1 MCGQRRD
8 RTRRN
13 YRKTG
18 LFSSLCEIFS
28 IFRFLFCFLV
38 RPTHFSSLSLFC
50 RQIKIISFLVSLNR
64 RGKKHN
70 REEGE
75 KEEDKE
81 EEDRRRRRTLDNNN
95 NNNNNNKYYVSAT
108 TKEETRRKKRMAG
121 ENVLPPPPS
130 TSTLLNTTGGVENNN
145 NNNNNNTNKT
155 SKDVIK
161 YIELGDET
169 YNVHDVVSMKAPEGE
184 KPYIAK
190 ILRFDVHADEK
201 EKKKADKNN
210 EDKKETDEEIENRA
224 DKINVHVSWYY
235 RPEESASG
243 RKAFHGEHE
252 VFASDHTDWVKAS
265 TIESKIHVYTLADYQ
280 ELQSVNE
287 KSFFSRFAYKAA
299 TSEFKPDHVQVF
311 CKCSMP
317 YNPDLFM
324 VECGECKEWFH
335 PECIGTSREDL
346 DKNLKNSDS
355 EWFCDECV
363 RTHKRPK
370 IT

>member
-1 MCGQRRD
+1 M
-8 RTRRN
+8 
-13 YRKTG
+13 
-18 LFSSLCEIFS
+18 S
-28 IFRFLFCFLV
+28 
-38 RPTHFSSLSLFC
+38 
-50 RQIKIISFLVSLNR
+50 
-64 RGKKHN
+64 
-70 REEGE
+70 
-75 KEEDKE
+75 
-81 EEDRRRRRTLDNNN
+81 
-95 NNNNNNKYYVSAT
+95 
-108 TKEETRRKKRMAG
+108 
-121 ENVLPPPPS
+121 PPS

-190 ILRFDVHADEK
+190 ILRFDMHADEK

-210 EDKKETDEEIENRA
+210 EDKKETDEEIEKRA

-355 EWFCDECV
+355 EWFCEECV
-363 RTHKRPK
+363 RAHKRPK

>member
-1 MCGQRRD
+1 MCVYMCGQRRE
-8 RTRRN
+8 REASFHF
-13 YRKTG
+13 
-18 LFSSLCEIFS
+18 FSL
-28 IFRFLFCFLV
+28 FLFVFVQKHASFPLSV
-38 RPTHFSSLSLFC
+38 VKSKSTHSPRLSKSKRKETQQRRRRERR
-50 RQIKIISFLVSLNR
+50 RQR
-64 RGKKHN
+64 R
-70 REEGE
+70 RQ
-75 KEEDKE
+75 
-81 EEDRRRRRTLDNNN
+81 RRRTLPVG
-95 NNNNNNKYYVSAT
+95 NNNKYYVSAT

-130 TSTLLNTTGGVENNN
+130 TSTLLNTTGGVENN

>member
-1 MCGQRRD
+1 MGAE
-8 RTRRN
+8 N
-13 YRKTG
+13 N
-18 LFSSLCEIFS
+18 EM
-28 IFRFLFCFLV
+28 V
-38 RPTHFSSLSLFC
+38 APTPAL
-50 RQIKIISFLVSLNR
+50 
-64 RGKKHN
+64 
-70 REEGE
+70 E
-75 KEEDKE
+75 KNNA
-81 EEDRRRRRTLDNNN
+81 TTTTTTNN
-95 NNNNNNKYYVSAT
+95 NNNNNNK
-108 TKEETRRKKRMAG
+108 
-121 ENVLPPPPS
+121 
-130 TSTLLNTTGGVENNN
+130 
-145 NNNNNNTNKT
+145 TNK
-155 SKDVIK
+155 VIK

-169 YNVHDVVSMKAPEGE
+169 YNVHDVVSMKAPDGE

-190 ILRFDVHADEK
+190 ILRFDVQEDDK
-201 EKKKADKNN
+201 DKKNAEKNN
-210 EDKKETDEEIENRA
+210 KNGKETEQEIENRA

-287 KSFFSRFAYKAA
+287 KSFFSRFSYKAA

-324 VECGECKEWFH
+324 VECGDCKEWFH
-335 PECIGTSREDL
+335 PECIGTTREEL

-355 EWFCDECV
+355 EWYCEECI
-363 RTHKRPK
+363 RLHKRAK
-370 IT
+370 TTK

>member
-1 MCGQRRD
+1 
-8 RTRRN
+8 
-13 YRKTG
+13 
-18 LFSSLCEIFS
+18 
-28 IFRFLFCFLV
+28 
-38 RPTHFSSLSLFC
+38 
-50 RQIKIISFLVSLNR
+50 
-64 RGKKHN
+64 
-70 REEGE
+70 
-75 KEEDKE
+75 
-81 EEDRRRRRTLDNNN
+81 
-95 NNNNNNKYYVSAT
+95 
-108 TKEETRRKKRMAG
+108 MAG
-121 ENVLPPPPS
+121 RNENVLPPTPS

-201 EKKKADKNN
+201 EKKKADKNI

-355 EWFCDECV
+355 EWFCEECV
-363 RTHKRPK
+363 RAHKRPK

>member
-1 MCGQRRD
+1 MCVYMCGQRRE
-8 RTRRN
+8 REASFHF
-13 YRKTG
+13 
-18 LFSSLCEIFS
+18 FSL
-28 IFRFLFCFLV
+28 FLFVFVQKHASFPLSV
-38 RPTHFSSLSLFC
+38 VKSKSTHSPRLSKSKRKETQQRRRRERR
-50 RQIKIISFLVSLNR
+50 RQR
-64 RGKKHN
+64 R
-70 REEGE
+70 RQ
-75 KEEDKE
+75 
-81 EEDRRRRRTLDNNN
+81 RRRTLPVG
-95 NNNNNNKYYVSAT
+95 NNNKYYVSAT
-108 TKEETRRKKRMAG
+108 TKEETRRKKRMS
-121 ENVLPPPPS
+121 PPS

-145 NNNNNNTNKT
+145 NNTHNNTNKT

>member
-1 MCGQRRD
+1 MCVYMCGQRRE
-8 RTRRN
+8 REASFHF
-13 YRKTG
+13 
-18 LFSSLCEIFS
+18 FSL
-28 IFRFLFCFLV
+28 FLFVFVQKHASFPLSV
-38 RPTHFSSLSLFC
+38 VKSKSTHSPRLSKSKRKETQQRRRRERR
-50 RQIKIISFLVSLNR
+50 RQR
-64 RGKKHN
+64 R
-70 REEGE
+70 RQ
-75 KEEDKE
+75 
-81 EEDRRRRRTLDNNN
+81 RRRTLPVG
-95 NNNNNNKYYVSAT
+95 NNNKYYVSAT
-108 TKEETRRKKRMAG
+108 TKEETRRKKRMS
-121 ENVLPPPPS
+121 PPS

-145 NNNNNNTNKT
+145 NNTHNNNTNKT

>member
-1 MCGQRRD
+1 MCGQRRE
-8 RTRRN
+8 REASFHF
-13 YRKTG
+13 
-18 LFSSLCEIFS
+18 FSL
-28 IFRFLFCFLV
+28 FLFVFVQKHASFPLSV
-38 RPTHFSSLSLFC
+38 VKSKSTHSPRLSKSKRKETQQRRRRERR
-50 RQIKIISFLVSLNR
+50 RQR
-64 RGKKHN
+64 R
-70 REEGE
+70 RQ
-75 KEEDKE
+75 
-81 EEDRRRRRTLDNNN
+81 RRRTLPVG
-95 NNNNNNKYYVSAT
+95 NNNKYYVSAT
-108 TKEETRRKKRMAG
+108 TKEETRRKKRMS
-121 ENVLPPPPS
+121 PPS

-145 NNNNNNTNKT
+145 NNTHNNNTNKT

>member
-1 MCGQRRD
+1 MCV
-8 RTRRN
+8 
-13 YRKTG
+13 
-18 LFSSLCEIFS
+18 CV
-28 IFRFLFCFLV
+28 V
-38 RPTHFSSLSLFC
+38 R
-50 RQIKIISFLVSLNR
+50 
-64 RGKKHN
+64 
-70 REEGE
+70 GE
-75 KEEDKE
+75 KEILASFHFFSLFLFVFVQKHASFPLSVVKSKSTHSPRLSKSKRKE
-81 EEDRRRRRTLDNNN
+81 TQQRRRRERRRQRRRQRRRTLPVG
-95 NNNNNNKYYVSAT
+95 NNNKYYVSAT
-108 TKEETRRKKRMAG
+108 TKEETRRKKRMS
-121 ENVLPPPPS
+121 PPS

-145 NNNNNNTNKT
+145 NNTHNNTNKT

>member
-1 MCGQRRD
+1 MGAE
-8 RTRRN
+8 N
-13 YRKTG
+13 N
-18 LFSSLCEIFS
+18 EM
-28 IFRFLFCFLV
+28 V
-38 RPTHFSSLSLFC
+38 APTLAL
-50 RQIKIISFLVSLNR
+50 
-64 RGKKHN
+64 
-70 REEGE
+70 E
-75 KEEDKE
+75 K
-81 EEDRRRRRTLDNNN
+81 NNATTTTT
-95 NNNNNNKYYVSAT
+95 NNNNNNK
-108 TKEETRRKKRMAG
+108 
-121 ENVLPPPPS
+121 
-130 TSTLLNTTGGVENNN
+130 
-145 NNNNNNTNKT
+145 TNK
-155 SKDVIK
+155 VIK

-169 YNVHDVVSMKAPEGE
+169 YNVHDVVSMKAPDGE

-190 ILRFDVHADEK
+190 ILRFDVQEDDK
-201 EKKKADKNN
+201 DKKNAEKNN
-210 EDKKETDEEIENRA
+210 KNGKETEQEIENRA

-287 KSFFSRFAYKAA
+287 KSFFSRFSYKAA

-324 VECGECKEWFH
+324 VECGDCKEWFH
-335 PECIGTSREDL
+335 PECIGTTREEL

-355 EWFCDECV
+355 EWYCEECI
-363 RTHKRPK
+363 RLHKRAK
-370 IT
+370 TMK

>member
-1 MCGQRRD
+1 MCVVKRRD
-8 RTRRN
+8 TELGITE
-13 YRKTG
+13 KTGG
-18 LFSSLCEIFS
+18 LFSLCAIFS
-28 IFRFLFCFLV
+28 IFRFLCV
-38 RPTHFSSLSLFC
+38 FSSNTLFLSFSLLSSNQNHLIPRLSKSKRKETQQRRRRERR
-50 RQIKIISFLVSLNR
+50 RQR
-64 RGKKHN
+64 R
-70 REEGE
+70 R
-75 KEEDKE
+75 
-81 EEDRRRRRTLDNNN
+81 RQRRRRTLDNNN

>member
-1 MCGQRRD
+1 MCVYMCGQRRE
-8 RTRRN
+8 REASFHF
-13 YRKTG
+13 
-18 LFSSLCEIFS
+18 FSL
-28 IFRFLFCFLV
+28 FLFVFVQKHASFPLSV
-38 RPTHFSSLSLFC
+38 VKSKSTHSPRLSKSKRKETQQRRRRERR
-50 RQIKIISFLVSLNR
+50 RQ
-64 RGKKHN
+64 
-70 REEGE
+70 
-75 KEEDKE
+75 
-81 EEDRRRRRTLDNNN
+81 RRRTLPVG
-95 NNNNNNKYYVSAT
+95 NNNKYYVSAT

-121 ENVLPPPPS
+121 RNENVLPPPPS
-130 TSTLLNTTGGVENNN
+130 TSTLNTTGGVEN

-210 EDKKETDEEIENRA
+210 EDKKETNEEIENRA

-346 DKNLKNSDS
+346 DKNLKNTDS

>member
-1 MCGQRRD
+1 MCV
-8 RTRRN
+8 
-13 YRKTG
+13 YVWSEERKRG
-18 LFSSLCEIFS
+18 LFSLF
-28 IFRFLFCFLV
+28 FFLFVFVQKHASFPLSV
-38 RPTHFSSLSLFC
+38 VKSKSTHSPRLSKSK
-50 RQIKIISFLVSLNR
+50 R
-64 RGKKHN
+64 
-70 REEGE
+70 
-75 KEEDKE
+75 KETQQ
-81 EEDRRRRRTLDNNN
+81 RRRRERRRQRRRQIRRTLPVG
-95 NNNNNNKYYVSAT
+95 NNNKYYVSAT
-108 TKEETRRKKRMAG
+108 TKEETRRKKRMS
-121 ENVLPPPPS
+121 PPS

-145 NNNNNNTNKT
+145 NNTHNNNTNKT

-355 EWFCDECV
+355 EWFCEECV
-363 RTHKRPK
+363 RTRKRPK

>member
-1 MCGQRRD
+1 
-8 RTRRN
+8 
-13 YRKTG
+13 
-18 LFSSLCEIFS
+18 
-28 IFRFLFCFLV
+28 
-38 RPTHFSSLSLFC
+38 
-50 RQIKIISFLVSLNR
+50 
-64 RGKKHN
+64 
-70 REEGE
+70 
-75 KEEDKE
+75 
-81 EEDRRRRRTLDNNN
+81 
-95 NNNNNNKYYVSAT
+95 
-108 TKEETRRKKRMAG
+108 MAG

-130 TSTLLNTTGGVENNN
+130 TSTLLNTTGGVENN

-190 ILRFDVHADEK
+190 ILRFDVHADKK

>member
-1 MCGQRRD
+1 MCVYMCGQRRE
-8 RTRRN
+8 REASFHF
-13 YRKTG
+13 
-18 LFSSLCEIFS
+18 FSL
-28 IFRFLFCFLV
+28 FLFVFVQKHASFPLSV
-38 RPTHFSSLSLFC
+38 VKSKSTHSPRLSKSKRKETQQRRRRERR
-50 RQIKIISFLVSLNR
+50 RQR
-64 RGKKHN
+64 R
-70 REEGE
+70 RQ
-75 KEEDKE
+75 
-81 EEDRRRRRTLDNNN
+81 RRRTLPVG
-95 NNNNNNKYYVSAT
+95 NNNKYYVSAT

-130 TSTLLNTTGGVENNN
+130 TSTLLNTTGGVENN

-324 VECGECKEWFH
+324 VECGECKDWFH

>member
-1 MCGQRRD
+1 
-8 RTRRN
+8 
-13 YRKTG
+13 
-18 LFSSLCEIFS
+18 
-28 IFRFLFCFLV
+28 
-38 RPTHFSSLSLFC
+38 
-50 RQIKIISFLVSLNR
+50 
-64 RGKKHN
+64 
-70 REEGE
+70 
-75 KEEDKE
+75 
-81 EEDRRRRRTLDNNN
+81 
-95 NNNNNNKYYVSAT
+95 
-108 TKEETRRKKRMAG
+108 MAG
-121 ENVLPPPPS
+121 RNENVLPPPPS
-130 TSTLLNTTGGVENNN
+130 TSTLNTTGGVEN

-210 EDKKETDEEIENRA
+210 EDKKETNEEIENRA